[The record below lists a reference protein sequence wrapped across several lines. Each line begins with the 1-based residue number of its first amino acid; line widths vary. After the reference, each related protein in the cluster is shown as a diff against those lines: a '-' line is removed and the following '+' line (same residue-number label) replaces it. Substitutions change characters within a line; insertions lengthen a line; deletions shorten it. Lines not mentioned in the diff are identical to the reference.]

1 MLKILLIGDTHFKVD
16 NALES
21 DDFIS
26 KCLDYVDTEK
36 ENLDLVVLLGDIL
49 DTHEK
54 INLLPFYRATNFI
67 INLSKLVKT
76 FVLIGNHDRLNNA
89 VFLTDEHPFIGL
101 KEHNPNLL
109 IVDEVV
115 EYLDMLFVPY
125 VPKGKF
131 MKALH
136 TVYPP
141 PDPKNPDP
149 DNEFNLGNYSV
160 VFAHQ
165 EFIGA
170 KMLDYESQDGD
181 YWSLDNPPVY
191 SGHIH
196 QYQRLRNV
204 IYVGTPFQTSFTDDD
219 NKRLML
225 LTLDEDIQ
233 EERIELPLV
242 KKRQITINVKDVSS
256 YEIDEDYITR
266 LIIEGEDKA
275 IRKVILN
282 KDIAQ
287 KLKHPNIRY
296 KIRYI
301 DPKKEKEK
309 KEKEKE
315 KTDFKQLLQEKIDAT
330 KNKNL
335 ELLYEDLKDQSSSS

>member
-1 MLKILLIGDTHFKVD
+1 MKILLIGDTHFKVD

-21 DDFIS
+21 DDFIG
-26 KCLDYVDTEK
+26 KCLEYVEQEK
-36 ENLDLVVLLGDIL
+36 GNLDLIVLLGDIL

-67 INLSKLVKT
+67 IDLSKLVKT

-89 VFLTDEHPFIGL
+89 VFLTDEHPFISL
-101 KEHNPNLL
+101 KENSPNIL

-115 EYLDMLFVPY
+115 EYNDMLFVPY
-125 VPKGKF
+125 VPRGKF
-131 MKALH
+131 MKALK
-136 TVYPP
+136 TLYPVP
-141 PDPKNPDP
+141 NPIDPDP
-149 DNEFNLGNYSV
+149 DNEFNVHNYKV
-160 VFAHQ
+160 LFAHQ

-181 YWSLDNPPVY
+181 YWPVDNPPIY

-196 QYQRLRNV
+196 EYQRLRNIV
-204 IYVGTPFQTSFTDDD
+204 YVGTPFQNSFTDDID
-219 NKRLML
+219 KKLML
-225 LTLDEDIQ
+225 LDIGDEIK
-233 EERIELPLV
+233 EKRIELPLI
-242 KKRQITINVKDVSS
+242 KKRQVTINVKDVSG
-256 YEIDEDYITR
+256 YEIDESYITR

-301 DPKKEKEK
+301 DPKKEREK
-309 KEKEKE
+309 QKIEKQ
-315 KTDFKQLLQEKIDAT
+315 KTDFKQRLEEKIDAT

-335 ELLYEDLKDQSSSS
+335 KLLYEDLQDFKKE

>member
-1 MLKILLIGDTHFKVD
+1 MKILLIGDTHFKVD
-16 NALES
+16 NAMES
-21 DDFIS
+21 DNFIEE
-26 KCLDYVDTEK
+26 CLDYVLQEQDDI
-36 ENLDLVVLLGDIL
+36 DLVVLLGDIL

-54 INLLPFYRATNFI
+54 INLLPFHRATKFI

-89 VFLTDEHPFIGL
+89 VYLTDEHPFIGL
-101 KEHNPNLL
+101 KDVNPNLV
-109 IVDEVV
+109 IVDNVMVYEN
-115 EYLDMLFVPY
+115 MLFAPY

-131 MKALH
+131 MKALQSL
-136 TVYPP
+136 YPAP
-141 PDPKNPDP
+141 NPQDPDPQ
-149 DNEFNLGNYSV
+149 NEFNVCNYKV

-219 NKRLML
+219 DKKLML
-225 LTLDEDIQ
+225 LTIKKDEEIK
-233 EERIELPLV
+233 EERIELPLI
-242 KKRQITINVKDVSS
+242 KKRQITINVKDIAS

-266 LIIEGEDKA
+266 IIIEGEDKA

-301 DPKKEKEK
+301 DPKKEKER
-309 KEKEKE
+309 EKNEKQ
-315 KTDFKQLLQEKIDAT
+315 KTDFGQRLQEKIDAT

-335 ELLYEDLKDQSSSS
+335 KILYDEIKQD